1 MTKLFLVSILICCGT
16 LLACI
21 YGIIHDQITYRISEE
36 FYTHIRFAQSEIAPT
51 ESWWGVTKV
60 AVINTWKI
68 GFIISLILSCTGLI
82 HRNEKRL
89 LKHTIQS
96 FLITSSIAAILTVI
110 GFIMGKFHNPE
121 LEKLPNTILDKS
133 NFLLVQSIHN
143 FTYIGGLI
151 GMFVGVYWQFYKHKK
166 HNKES
171 PNY

>member
-1 MTKLFLVSILICCGT
+1 MKKLLLVLVLICSGT
-16 LLACI
+16 LLACVF
-21 YGIIHDQITYRISEE
+21 GITHDQITYCISEE
-36 FYTHIRFAQSEIAPT
+36 FYTHIRFTQSEIAPN

-89 LKHTIQS
+89 VKHTVQS
-96 FLITSSIAAILTVI
+96 FLITSSIAATLTIIGFVI
-110 GFIMGKFHNPE
+110 GKLNTPA
-121 LEKLPNTILDKS
+121 LEKLPNTIIDKS
-133 NFLLVQSIHN
+133 SFLLVQSVHN

-151 GMFVGVYWQFYKHKK
+151 GMFVGIYWQFYKHKK
-166 HNKES
+166 HNITT